1 MFTVESILDFF
12 LTEPIIE
19 IMGNWYPRVI
29 AVMSCVIPTMYI
41 AFTFVSVL
49 YLLYAVWRILSKG

>member
-12 LTEPIIE
+12 LTDTIIE
-19 IMGNWYPRVI
+19 SMGNWYPRVI

-49 YLLYAVWRILSKG
+49 YLLYAVWKILSKG

>member
-12 LTEPIIE
+12 LTDTIIE
-19 IMGNWYPRVI
+19 SMGNWYPRVI
-29 AVMSCVIPTMYI
+29 AVMSCVIPTMYL

-49 YLLYAVWRILSKG
+49 YLLYSVWKILSKG